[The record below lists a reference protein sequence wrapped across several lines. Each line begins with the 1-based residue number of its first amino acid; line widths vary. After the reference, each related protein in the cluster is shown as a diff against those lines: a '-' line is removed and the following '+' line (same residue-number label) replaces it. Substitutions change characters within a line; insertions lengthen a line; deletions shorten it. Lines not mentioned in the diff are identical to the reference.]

1 MPLLSSKIWSCRTV
15 PLRRGVFA
23 VEGVF
28 QLDNVSIAFPQEVV
42 LLGVVLDQFSQRG
55 EFLPSVQVIIVPRV
69 LDFNMGDL
77 IVPPAQNKQMGHN
90 REKAGREEMR
100 DDRQDGKDGKDR

>member
-1 MPLLSSKIWSCRTV
+1 M
-15 PLRRGVFA
+15 
-23 VEGVF
+23 
-28 QLDNVSIAFPQEVV
+28 
-42 LLGVVLDQFSQRG
+42 LLGVVLDQFSQSG

-90 REKAGREEMR
+90 RENAGGGDMR